1 MAVVDF
7 PAPLDPDLSRQLRD
21 LPEFEPPAA
30 LWQRIA
36 ANVPPARAPASTR
49 FWPLAAAA
57 AVAVLAVGLGLGL
70 RPAEPPATPLAG
82 TAPSASPSTPAAL
95 APVAAESQASLRRRL
110 DVLDRSLQQALDRQA
125 PEADIAALAGER
137 QRIAAA
143 LAQAI
148 QPDATILTL

>member
-7 PAPLDPDLSRQLRD
+7 PAPLDPELSRQLRE

-36 ANVPPARAPASTR
+36 AAAPPPRPR
-49 FWPLAAAA
+49 YGWPLAAAA
-57 AVAVLAVGLGLGL
+57 AVAVLAVGLWFGIGN
-70 RPAEPPATPLAG
+70 RHDAAPAVAAE
-82 TAPSASPSTPAAL
+82 TAAPTTPAAL
-95 APVAAESQASLRRRL
+95 VAPVAESQVILRRRL
-110 DVLDRSLQQALDRQA
+110 DVLDRSLQQALDQKA
-125 PEADIAALAGER
+125 PAADIAALAGER

-148 QPDATILTL
+148 RPDATILTL